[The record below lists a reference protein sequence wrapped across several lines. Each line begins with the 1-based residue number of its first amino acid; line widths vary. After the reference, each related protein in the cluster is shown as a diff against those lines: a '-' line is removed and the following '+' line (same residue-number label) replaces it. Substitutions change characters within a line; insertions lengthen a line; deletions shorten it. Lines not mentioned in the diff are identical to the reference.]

1 MALIALAVADV
12 EGEHEI
18 SGRGSGLSAPSMEGE
33 RGGRVDGE
41 EQRLRSVDGG
51 ERRWRICALMAVALL
66 GPGLQDRRWW
76 RLGVALMAGSRE
88 DGGWAEES
96 AEPCTKIICGRL
108 HYCLKE

>member
-1 MALIALAVADV
+1 LCSQRSSASSKSRVDLKSILPSTMALIALAVADV

-66 GPGLQDRRWW
+66 GPGLQDRR
-76 RLGVALMAGSRE
+76 
-88 DGGWAEES
+88 
-96 AEPCTKIICGRL
+96 
-108 HYCLKE
+108 